1 MYISVRDRTWVGHSL
16 WSVRFRPTCGL
27 IASVFKRP
35 VVSTRSQVPSERG
48 ASIVEFAMV
57 LPLFIGLLMG
67 FIDFGLNL
75 NNISSVR
82 QAVREGARD
91 VAVGDPG
98 DAVCTLAAGVD
109 EPGTLDI
116 NESVLMPKTKALLCG
131 IKEAVPGSKLRLRLA
146 YPNGATSGK
155 KGLICA
161 QYQVTS
167 ATGFYNA
174 LLKDTVTKV
183 QTQMRIERVEEDL
196 DAFTESSLA
205 GQNWTWCA

>member
-91 VAVGDPG
+91 TAVGDPG
-98 DAVCTLAAGVD
+98 DAVCTLIAPAA
-109 EPGTLDI
+109 PGPTHRRTG
-116 NESVLMPKTKALLCG
+116 EAAAPSVRRCVVG
-131 IKEAVPGSKLRLRLA
+131 LA
-146 YPNGATSGK
+146 RAGRSG
-155 KGLICA
+155 
-161 QYQVTS
+161 
-167 ATGFYNA
+167 
-174 LLKDTVTKV
+174 
-183 QTQMRIERVEEDL
+183 RR
-196 DAFTESSLA
+196 
-205 GQNWTWCA
+205 